1 MIAGN
6 MIYRNLIQN
15 LKQKYDLL
23 APKNTDLLKII
34 LEAELAETVYNSNA
48 IENSPLTLRETE
60 RIIAQEMVKR
70 PTLREVYE
78 ARNLAVVMNNMA
90 SKGELCK
97 ELVLSWHKLLLTG
110 IDDFIAGRF
119 RANDEYVRVGYYIAP
134 APQHLDLAFDSLL
147 RDYQNDFDGYFLD
160 KITKFHLEFENLHPF
175 NDGNGR
181 IGRVIINYQLAQ
193 LGFPPIIIRGKEKV
207 IYGKTFEVYR
217 ETKNI
222 KPLLKIITLALLES
236 FHKRLAYSE
245 NKKIITLSDYVKT
258 QDRSAP
264 AVFNAA
270 KRQSIPAFRE
280 RNIWKI
286 GV

>member
-1 MIAGN
+1 
-6 MIYRNLIQN
+6 
-15 LKQKYDLL
+15 
-23 APKNTDLLKII
+23 
-34 LEAELAETVYNSNA
+34 VYNSNA
-48 IENSPLTLRETE
+48 IENSTLTLKETE
-60 RIIAQEMVKR
+60 QIIAQEMVKR
-70 PTLREVYE
+70 PSLREIYE
-78 ARNLAVVMNNMA
+78 ARNLAKIA
-90 SKGELCK
+90 QFKEKGELSK
-97 ELVLSWHKLLLTG
+97 DLILIWHKTLLTD

-119 RANDEYVRVGYYIAP
+119 RVNEEYVRVGYYIAP
-134 APQHLDLAFDSLL
+134 APEHLDLAFTSFLT
-147 RDYQNDFDGYFLD
+147 DYQSNFDGYFLD

-207 IYGKTFEVYR
+207 IYGKTFGVYR

-236 FHKRLAYSE
+236 FHKRLAYLE
-245 NKKIITLSDYVKT
+245 GKKIITLSDYVKS
-258 QDRSAP
+258 QNKSAP

-270 KRQSIPAFRE
+270 KRQSIPAFRQ
-280 RNIWKI
+280 RGVWKI